1 MKRFHAHISVNDL
14 QANIEF
20 YTGLFGQEPSKRKED
35 YAKWMLD
42 DPRVNFAISSRG
54 HRPGLNH
61 LGFQAEDSTELKAL
75 KRLAEVASGGEVLD
89 QPGASCCYAHS
100 EKHWTMDPQGIAWE
114 HFHTMSD
121 SLEFGV
127 DSHAEGKACCIP
139 LAESGAAGACCVP
152 QDGPATRGTCCG

>member
-54 HRPGLNH
+54 HRPGL
-61 LGFQAEDSTELKAL
+61 
-75 KRLAEVASGGEVLD
+75 
-89 QPGASCCYAHS
+89 
-100 EKHWTMDPQGIAWE
+100 
-114 HFHTMSD
+114 
-121 SLEFGV
+121 
-127 DSHAEGKACCIP
+127 
-139 LAESGAAGACCVP
+139 
-152 QDGPATRGTCCG
+152 